1 MNTKDY
7 IDLRIEQLKLKGAD
21 SGSRALGVLVAWIL
35 IIAIGILA
43 LSALAFAGIL
53 FIGQALGNYALGAL
67 IVAGA
72 LLLILLVLFLCRKT
86 MFRSGFVRILS
97 DKPGY
102 KELVRSEELNAVRL
116 QDAEIGESFGFGR
129 IGLQVFR
136 ILIKLAARK

>member
-1 MNTKDY
+1 MSTKDY

-21 SGSRALGVLVAWIL
+21 SGSKALGILVAWIL

-72 LLLILLVLFLCRKT
+72 LLLILLVLFLCRGS
-86 MFRSGFVRILS
+86 MFRGTFVRILS

-116 QDAEIGESFGFGR
+116 QDAENGDSSALGR
-129 IGLQVFR
+129 LGLQVLR
-136 ILIKLAARK
+136 IFLKLAARK